1 MVLRRLRAAEDG
13 GEAVRE
19 PGRGL
24 ALDVPS
30 SRQWDEVAAW
40 RAGFEGAVS
49 RERGPGAPGAG
60 ALLEGCGLGEGG
72 GVVIVCCADEGG
84 AAAVEVSWRG
94 GGDVEKGHGEWESE
108 CDGGGGGGGGE
119 LPGVL

>member
-1 MVLRRLRAAEDG
+1 M
-13 GEAVRE
+13 RE

-49 RERGPGAPGAG
+49 RERGPGAPGKG
-60 ALLEGCGLGEGG
+60 ALLEGRGRLREGG
-72 GVVIVCCADEGG
+72 GVVVVCCADEGG
-84 AAAVEVSWRG
+84 AAAVEVSWCG
-94 GGDVEKGHGEWESE
+94 GGDVEEGHGEWESE
-108 CDGGGGGGGGE
+108 CDGGGGVGE